1 MASSLKQFKGRALA
15 RADVKKAY
23 DELAEEFAFLDEVLK
38 ARIESGLTRAEVAAR
53 VGTTQ
58 SAIARLESAESKHS
72 PSIATLQKYAKAL
85 GYKVE
90 VRLVKDE
97 RRLTMR
103 WSGRAAKA
111 SARRS
116 A

>member
-1 MASSLKQFKGRALA
+1 M
-15 RADVKKAY
+15 
-23 DELAEEFAFLDEVLK
+23 
-38 ARIESGLTRAEVAAR
+38 
-53 VGTTQ
+53 GTTQ
-58 SAIARLESAESKHS
+58 SAIARLESAEPRHS

-97 RRLTMR
+97 RRLTTHLSR
-103 WSGRAAKA
+103 RAAKA